1 MIVKKYNGGV
11 YGGSNTYI
19 CINNNKAIIID
30 AGVSL
35 EVFQNDLKDIDVVA
49 VFITHAH
56 FDHIY
61 YLEDYME
68 KYNPELYISDNG
80 YRKLYDSYRNM
91 SLWFKEEMLEED
103 SESTFEEIILSKK
116 YLYNPLLDNENI
128 IEAGLKIKAIYTP
141 GHSSCSF
148 TFIVNEDT
156 AFVGDLIF
164 KNGVGRT
171 DFDDGDSQTLVK
183 SIMRL
188 KEFSKLRHIHS
199 GHGES
204 THI

>member
-1 MIVKKYNGGV
+1 MIVKKYDGGI
-11 YGGSNTYI
+11 YGGSNTYV
-19 CINNNKAIIID
+19 CINNDKAIIID

-35 EVFQNDLKDIDVVA
+35 EVFENDLEGIQVVA

-56 FDHIY
+56 FDHIF

-68 KYNPELYISDNG
+68 KFSPELYISDSG
-80 YRKLYDSYRNM
+80 YRKLYDSLRNM
-91 SLWFKEEMLEED
+91 SLWFKNEMLEED
-103 SESTFEEIILSKK
+103 SESKFEEIVLTKK
-116 YLYNPLLDNENI
+116 YEYLPLIENE
-128 IEAGLKIKAIYTP
+128 KIKVADMSIDTIYTP

-148 TFIVNEDT
+148 TFIINEDT

-171 DFDDGDSQTLVK
+171 DFEDGDSKTLVN
-183 SIMRL
+183 SIMKL
-188 KEFSKLRHIHS
+188 KQFKKLRHIHS